1 MRFERGASGACHR
14 VPNACESDPHRACV
28 LMFGF
33 CHARTNAGFAL
44 CARAR
49 RYEGEFMVRGPVT
62 RVLRRAEGDGEL
74 LSGPQVLR
82 RCICDVT
89 GLSMSDDDRE
99 LNSPPQHKP
108 RRSEFDGDADGDSIN
123 AAFKHVSALC
133 APELHGKLA
142 YIFTH
147 MQFFKNTGSVADG
160 MIMKKAEE
168 YERQQR
174 QQRTQASPAAG
185 GPVSASEYAEQF
197 AAFQRFL
204 AQQQRQTL
212 G

>member
-1 MRFERGASGACHR
+1 
-14 VPNACESDPHRACV
+14 
-28 LMFGF
+28 
-33 CHARTNAGFAL
+33 
-44 CARAR
+44 
-49 RYEGEFMVRGPVT
+49 MVRGPVT
-62 RVLRRAEGDGEL
+62 RVLRRSERDGEL

-89 GLSMSDDDRE
+89 GLSMSDDDRA

-108 RRSEFDGDADGDSIN
+108 HRGEFDGDTEGDSIN
-123 AAFKHVSALC
+123 AAYKHVSALI

-147 MQFFKNTGSVADG
+147 MQFFKNTGSVADRT
-160 MIMKKAEE
+160 IVKKAEE

-174 QQRTQASPAAG
+174 QRTQALPASGAS
-185 GPVSASEYAEQF
+185 VSASEYAEQF

-204 AQQQRQTL
+204 ANQRQNID

>member
-123 AAFKHVSALC
+123 AAFKHGVTDIITFNYWSS
-133 APELHGKLA
+133 KLDEQKEA
-142 YIFTH
+142 VRQ
-147 MQFFKNTGSVADG
+147 MAVAAANRNEVL
-160 MIMKKAEE
+160 IM
-168 YERQQR
+168 
-174 QQRTQASPAAG
+174 
-185 GPVSASEYAEQF
+185 
-197 AAFQRFL
+197 
-204 AQQQRQTL
+204 
-212 G
+212 